1 MPCGRTGAGAF
12 PRLAVIGCGA
22 VAGERHLPALADLGW
37 RPYALVDP
45 CGERASALARRYEV
59 GRVARDV
66 SELAPGEIEAALVAA
81 PAALHA
87 RIALPLLER
96 GVHLF
101 VEKPLATSSG
111 DVRAM
116 VDAAA
121 RSPPAVLAAGQIRR
135 FLFVNRWIKM
145 LIEHGALGDVE
156 SFDVREGECFHQR
169 RVRGNP
175 RAAAGTGQFSPA
187 FWDRK
192 TSGGGVLPDIGS
204 HTLDTLIWWLGSGKV
219 AGYRD
224 DSPGGVESD
233 ALIELELR
241 GGAAGTVEL
250 SRTRTLRNT
259 AILTGSRGRVEVA
272 LHRNEIVGI
281 SPEDLLLRELDGRN
295 GAAMPDESLLHEDMF
310 RRELDDWLD
319 AVRGAGVPLAD
330 GASVAP
336 GIGIIDRC
344 YRMRQPLRPPWAEVE
359 GSAAKKGGL
368 DGRTVLVTG
377 ASGFIGGRLTE
388 RLSLEEGAHVR
399 AAVRT
404 FQNAARISRFP
415 ADRVEVRGFDMT
427 NAGDGIDDLVG
438 GCDTV
443 FHLAH
448 DAGSPRDNAQ
458 GARLIGAACRRAG
471 VRRLVFVSSMSVYEP
486 LPDAPLTE
494 ASPNGRLPR
503 NNKLAAEREIIRMI
517 REDGLR
523 ATVIQPTIV
532 YGPFSRHWTDHPAD
546 MLIDGALI
554 LPAPGDGICNAVYVD
569 DVVSALLLAACRDAA
584 RGETFLVSGP
594 DHPTWLDFYGAGAR
608 ALGREGA
615 LRTMAYDELERR
627 VARRDGLPALLAP
640 RRLLAHRPLRPLRR
654 VLRSVYRRLGDGV
667 QAKARRFYEQGL
679 VPSKDDTDGMAGL
692 LPPKRR
698 LDLYAAKC
706 VVRIDKARRLLGYE
720 PEFDLERGMERT
732 TRYLHWA
739 YGHRTQGRPPTA

>member
-1 MPCGRTGAGAF
+1 MPRERTGAGTF
-12 PRLAVIGCGA
+12 PRLAVIGCGG

-37 RPYALVDP
+37 RPCVLVDP
-45 CGERASALARRYEV
+45 CEERASVLARRYKVE
-59 GRVARDV
+59 RVARDA
-66 SELAPGEIEAALVAA
+66 SELAPGEVEAALVAT

-87 RIALPLLER
+87 RVALPLLEG
-96 GVHLF
+96 GVHIF
-101 VEKPLATSSG
+101 VEKPLATSSEEA
-111 DVRAM
+111 RAM

-121 RSPPAVLAAGQIRR
+121 ARTPPAVLAVGQMRR
-135 FLFVNRWIKM
+135 FLFVNRWVKM

-156 SFDVREGECFHQR
+156 SFDIREGECFHLR
-169 RVRGNP
+169 RACGNP
-175 RAAAGTGQFSPA
+175 RAAAETGQFSPA

-192 TSGGGVLPDIGS
+192 TSGGGVLLDIGS
-204 HTLDTLIWWLGSGKV
+204 HTLDILTWWLGSGKV

-224 DSPGGVESD
+224 DSLGGVESD
-233 ALIELELR
+233 ALIELELP

-259 AILTGSRGRVEVA
+259 AVLTGSRGRVEVA

-281 SPEDLLLRELDGRN
+281 SPDDLLLRELDGRN
-295 GAAMPDESLLHEDMF
+295 GAAMPDERLHEDMF
-310 RRELDDWLD
+310 RRELDDWLG
-319 AVRGAGVPLAD
+319 AVRGAGAPFAD

-336 GIGIIDRC
+336 GIGVIDRC
-344 YRMRQPLRPPWAEVE
+344 YRMRQPLRPPWVEVE

-404 FQNAARISRFP
+404 FQNAARVSRFP
-415 ADRVEVRGFDMT
+415 ADRVEVRRFDMS
-427 NAGDGIDDLVG
+427 AGDGIDDLIG

-448 DAGSPRDNAQ
+448 DAGSRRDNAE
-458 GARLIGAACRRAG
+458 GARLVGAACRRAG

-494 ASPNGRLPR
+494 ASPRGRLPR

-532 YGPFSRHWTDHPAD
+532 YGPFSRYWIDQPAD
-546 MLIDGALI
+546 MLIDGAVV

-569 DVVSALLLAACRDAA
+569 DVVSALILAACRDAA
-584 RGETFLVSGP
+584 HGETFLVSGP
-594 DHPTWLDFYGAGAR
+594 DHPTWLDFYGACAR
-608 ALGREGA
+608 ALGREHA
-615 LRTMAYDELERR
+615 LRTMAYDELDRR
-627 VARRDGLPALLAP
+627 VAQRTGSPALLAP
-640 RRLLAHRPLRPLRR
+640 GRLLAHRPLRPLRR
-654 VLRSVYRRLGDGV
+654 ILRSVYRRLDDGV
-667 QAKARRFYEQGL
+667 KAKARRFCERGL
-679 VPSKDDTDGMAGL
+679 LPSKDDADGMAGF
-692 LPPKRR
+692 LPSKRR

-706 VVRIDKARRLLGYE
+706 VVRIDKAHRLLGYE
-720 PEFDLERGMERT
+720 PEFDLERGMGCT
-732 TRYLHWA
+732 TRYVRWA
-739 YGHRTQGRPPTA
+739 YGHRAQGRPPTA

>member
-1 MPCGRTGAGAF
+1 MPRERTGAGTF

-22 VAGERHLPALADLGW
+22 VVGERHLPALADLGW

-45 CGERASALARRYEV
+45 CGERASVLARRYKVE
-59 GRVARDV
+59 RVARDA
-66 SELAPGEIEAALVAA
+66 SELAPGEVEAALVAT

-87 RIALPLLER
+87 RVALPLLER

-101 VEKPLATSSG
+101 VEKPLATSSE

-121 RSPPAVLAAGQIRR
+121 RSPPAVLAVGQMRR
-135 FLFVNRWIKM
+135 FLFVNRWVKM

-156 SFDVREGECFHQR
+156 SFDVREGECFHLR
-169 RVRGNP
+169 RACGNP

-192 TSGGGVLPDIGS
+192 TSGGGVLLDIGS
-204 HTLDTLIWWLGSGKV
+204 HILDVLTWWLGNGKV
-219 AGYRD
+219 ASYRD
-224 DSPGGVESD
+224 DSLGGVESD
-233 ALIELELR
+233 ALIELEFR
-241 GGAAGTVEL
+241 GAAAGTVEL

-281 SPEDLLLRELDGRN
+281 SPDDLLLRGLDGRN
-295 GAAMPDESLLHEDMF
+295 GVAMPDEKLHEDMF
-310 RRELDDWLD
+310 RRELDDWLG
-319 AVRGAGVPLAD
+319 AVRGAGTPFAD

-336 GIGIIDRC
+336 GVDIIDRC
-344 YRMRQPLRPPWAEVE
+344 YRMRQPLRPPWVEVE
-359 GSAAKKGGL
+359 GGAAKKGGL

-404 FQNAARISRFP
+404 LQNAARVSRFP
-415 ADRVEVRGFDMT
+415 TDRVEVRRFDMS
-427 NAGDGIDDLVG
+427 AGDGVGDLVE

-448 DAGSPRDNAQ
+448 DAGSRRDNAE
-458 GARLIGAACRRAG
+458 GARRIGAACRRAG

-494 ASPNGRLPR
+494 GSPRGRLPR
-503 NNKLAAEREIIRMI
+503 NNKFAAEREIIRMI

-523 ATVIQPTIV
+523 GTVIQPTIV
-532 YGPFSRHWTDHPAD
+532 YGPFSRYWIDQPAD
-546 MLIDGALI
+546 MLIDGAVV

-584 RGETFLVSGP
+584 HGETFLVSGP
-594 DHPTWLDFYGAGAR
+594 DHPTWLDFYGACAR
-608 ALGREGA
+608 ALGREHA
-615 LRTMAYDELERR
+615 LRTMAYDELDRR
-627 VARRDGLPALLAP
+627 VAQRAGLPALLAP
-640 RRLLAHRPLRPLRR
+640 GRLLAPRPLRPLRQ
-654 VLRSVYRRLGDGV
+654 VLRSVYRRLDDGAK
-667 QAKARRFYEQGL
+667 AKARRFYERGL
-679 VPSKDDTDGMAGL
+679 LPSKDDTDGMAGF

-706 VVRIDKARRLLGYE
+706 VVRIDKARRLLGYD
-720 PEFDLERGMERT
+720 PEFDLERGMEHT
-732 TRYLHWA
+732 TRYVRWA
-739 YGHRTQGRPPTA
+739 YGHRTQGSPPAA